1 MLIAP
6 WLFMLILGVFILIC
20 LIALVGWIFEGENH
34 EAQVRE
40 NKALREEN
48 KRLAEKIARNNALEN
63 IKVANEYYKSKE
75 N

>member
-6 WLFMLILGVFILIC
+6 WLFLIILGVFVLIC
-20 LIALVGWIFEGENH
+20 LIALVGWIFEGEKH
-34 EAQVRE
+34 EIQVRE